1 MKTSEIR
8 KCFLDFFKAKKHTIV
23 KSDSLVPRND
33 PTLLFT
39 GAGMNQFKDYFLGL
53 RMGLERAASIQKC
66 LRTGDLDQVGKTPYH
81 HSFFEM
87 LGNFSF
93 GDYFKEEAIEWAWE
107 FLTKEVK
114 IPRERL
120 YVSVHQDDKEA
131 LRIWVKKIE
140 IPEKLIARL
149 GDDSNFWPA
158 DAPKLGPNGP
168 CGPCSE
174 IFFDQGANY
183 PGAGQG
189 FWAEDESGRYAEIW
203 NLVFTQFERQDNGKL
218 APLKAKNIDTG
229 MGLERLACVLQNVKS
244 NFEIDIF
251 QDIHKGVK
259 FSLGFG
265 ERERTKILTDH
276 LYAISDH
283 IRAVVFA
290 MSDGVIP
297 ANEGRGY
304 VVRKLI
310 RRALWRGYELLSSSG
325 RQLKEPFLY
334 KVSSEVV
341 KTMKDVYPELEVAG
355 SGIRSTL
362 KNEEER
368 FLNTLETGLKL
379 LHGHLSSLKGKTMP
393 GDIVFELYD
402 TYGFP
407 DELTRVIA
415 KKLGKEIDE
424 KGFEALLDE
433 QRRRAKASSK
443 IRDTIFSASDVNQ
456 DLLKIP
462 ETKFL
467 GYQSL
472 EAEGKILWLSFSG
485 EEGMIV
491 LDQTPFYPEGGGQVG
506 DRGIL
511 QNKNFSFSVSDT
523 QKKEKVIVHYG
534 KLTKGKPKIGET
546 GQAEV
551 SQALREATK
560 RNHTATHLLQAA
572 LRSVLGAHVRQVG
585 SLVNPEKLRF
595 DFTHGKALTEEEIKK
610 IETWVNEVVLE
621 SSVVQATQQ
630 NYEQAMR
637 SGTLAFFGDKYGD
650 EVRVVEVLGKS
661 KELCGGTHCHQ
672 TGEIGAFVITSETS
686 IGSGTRRIEAIT
698 GLNAVRYLKELQK
711 TVSQISSLL
720 RVGADQVTERIE
732 KLQKRVRELEQK
744 GSKREAQKIDVDTL
758 IQSGKTIGSVKLITQ
773 TVADETVEFLR
784 QLADQIRTKAKQSV
798 VVLFSTDDSKV
809 NVIIA
814 LSKDLAHSTLDAKR
828 LAQEVAPFLEGSAG
842 GRKDLAQGGGR
853 NREGI
858 ESALKAL
865 SQVLEKTV

>member
-8 KCFLDFFKAKKHTIV
+8 KSFLDFFKAKKHTIV

-53 RMGLERAASIQKC
+53 RTGLERAASIQKC

-107 FLTKEVK
+107 FLTEEVK

-131 LRIWVKKIE
+131 LKIWTKKIG
-140 IPEKLIARL
+140 IPEKLIARF

-174 IFFDQGANY
+174 IFYDQGENY
-183 PGAGQG
+183 PGAGKG
-189 FWAEDESGRYAEIW
+189 SWAEDESGRYAEIW
-203 NLVFTQFERQDNGKL
+203 NLVFTQFERQEGGKL

-265 ERERTKILTDH
+265 EHTKIPTDH

-310 RRALWRGYELLSSSG
+310 RRALWRGYELSSSTLE

-341 KTMKDVYPELEVAG
+341 KTMKDIYPELEVAG

-368 FLNTLETGLKL
+368 FLNTLETGLKIL
-379 LHGHLSSLKGKTMP
+379 QGHLSSLKGKVMP

-407 DELTRVIA
+407 DELTRVIS
-415 KKLGKEIDE
+415 KKSGKEIDE
-424 KGFEALLDE
+424 KGFETLLEE
-433 QRRRAKASSK
+433 QRKRAKASSK

-456 DLLKIP
+456 DLLKLP

-467 GYQSL
+467 GYETL
-472 EAEGKILWLSFSG
+472 EAKGKIVWLSFPG
-485 EEGMIV
+485 EEGTIV

-534 KLTKGKPKIGET
+534 KLTKGTPKIGET
-546 GQAEV
+546 CQAEV
-551 SQALREATK
+551 SKALREATK

-572 LRSVLGAHVRQVG
+572 LRAVLGSHVRQVG

-610 IETWVNEVVLE
+610 IETWVNEAVLE
-621 SSVVQATQQ
+621 SSAVQATQQ

-650 EVRVVEVLGKS
+650 EVRVVEVPGKT

-698 GLNAVRYLKELQK
+698 GLNAVYYLKELQK
-711 TVSQISSLL
+711 TVNQISSLL
-720 RVGADQVTERIE
+720 RVGAAQVTERIE

-798 VVLFSTDDSKV
+798 VVLFSTEDSKV

-828 LAQEVAPFLEGSAG
+828 LAQEVAPFLDGSAG

-858 ESALKAL
+858 ESAIKAL
-865 SQVLEKTV
+865 SQALEKTV

>member
-1 MKTSEIR
+1 
-8 KCFLDFFKAKKHTIV
+8 
-23 KSDSLVPRND
+23 
-33 PTLLFT
+33 
-39 GAGMNQFKDYFLGL
+39 
-53 RMGLERAASIQKC
+53 
-66 LRTGDLDQVGKTPYH
+66 
-81 HSFFEM
+81 
-87 LGNFSF
+87 
-93 GDYFKEEAIEWAWE
+93 
-107 FLTKEVK
+107 
-114 IPRERL
+114 
-120 YVSVHQDDKEA
+120 
-131 LRIWVKKIE
+131 
-140 IPEKLIARL
+140 
-149 GDDSNFWPA
+149 
-158 DAPKLGPNGP
+158 
-168 CGPCSE
+168 
-174 IFFDQGANY
+174 
-183 PGAGQG
+183 
-189 FWAEDESGRYAEIW
+189 
-203 NLVFTQFERQDNGKL
+203 
-218 APLKAKNIDTG
+218 

-265 ERERTKILTDH
+265 EHTKIPTDH

-310 RRALWRGYELLSSSG
+310 RRALWRGYELSSSTLE

-341 KTMKDVYPELEVAG
+341 KTMKDIYPELEVAG

-368 FLNTLETGLKL
+368 FLNTLETGLKIL
-379 LHGHLSSLKGKTMP
+379 EGHLSSLKGKVMP

-407 DELTRVIA
+407 DELTRVIS
-415 KKLGKEIDE
+415 KKSGKEIDE
-424 KGFEALLDE
+424 KGFETLLEE
-433 QRRRAKASSK
+433 QRKRAKASSK

-456 DLLKIP
+456 DLLKLP

-467 GYQSL
+467 GYETL
-472 EAEGKILWLSFSG
+472 EAKGKIVWLSFPG
-485 EEGMIV
+485 EEGTIV

-534 KLTKGKPKIGET
+534 KLTKGTPKIGET
-546 GQAEV
+546 CQAEV
-551 SQALREATK
+551 SKALREATK

-572 LRSVLGAHVRQVG
+572 LRAVLGSHVRQVG

-610 IETWVNEVVLE
+610 IETWVNEAVLE
-621 SSVVQATQQ
+621 SSAVQATQQ

-650 EVRVVEVLGKS
+650 EVRVVEVPGKT

-698 GLNAVRYLKELQK
+698 GLNAVYYLKELQK
-711 TVSQISSLL
+711 TVNQISSLL
-720 RVGADQVTERIE
+720 RVGAAQVTERIE

-798 VVLFSTDDSKV
+798 VVLFSTEDSKV

-865 SQVLEKTV
+865 RQALEKTV

>member
-8 KCFLDFFKAKKHTIV
+8 KSFLDFFKAKKHTIV

-53 RMGLERAASIQKC
+53 RTGLERAASIQKC

-107 FLTKEVK
+107 FLTEEVK

-131 LRIWVKKIE
+131 LKIWTKKIG
-140 IPEKLIARL
+140 IPEKLIARF

-174 IFFDQGANY
+174 IFYDQGENY
-183 PGAGQG
+183 PGAGKG
-189 FWAEDESGRYAEIW
+189 SWAEDESGRYAEIW
-203 NLVFTQFERQDNGKL
+203 NLVFTQFERQEGGKL

-265 ERERTKILTDH
+265 EHTKIPTDH

-310 RRALWRGYELLSSSG
+310 RRALWRGYELSSSTLE

-341 KTMKDVYPELEVAG
+341 KTMKDVYPELEIAG

-368 FLNTLETGLKL
+368 FLNTLETGLKIL
-379 LHGHLSSLKGKTMP
+379 QGHLSSLKGKVMP

-407 DELTRVIA
+407 DELTRVIS
-415 KKLGKEIDE
+415 KKSGKEIDE
-424 KGFEALLDE
+424 KGFETLLEE
-433 QRRRAKASSK
+433 QRKRAKASSK

-456 DLLKIP
+456 DLLKLP

-467 GYQSL
+467 GYETL
-472 EAEGKILWLSFSG
+472 EAKGKIVWLSFPG
-485 EEGMIV
+485 EEGTIV

-534 KLTKGKPKIGET
+534 KLTKGTPKIGET
-546 GQAEV
+546 CQAEV
-551 SQALREATK
+551 SKALREATK

-572 LRSVLGAHVRQVG
+572 LRAVLGSHVRQVG

-610 IETWVNEVVLE
+610 IETWVNEAVLE
-621 SSVVQATQQ
+621 SSAVQATQQ

-650 EVRVVEVLGKS
+650 EVRVVEVPGKT

-698 GLNAVRYLKELQK
+698 GLNAVYYLKELQK
-711 TVSQISSLL
+711 TVNQISSLL
-720 RVGADQVTERIE
+720 RVGAAQVTERIE

-798 VVLFSTDDSKV
+798 VVLFSTEDSKV

-865 SQVLEKTV
+865 RQALEKTV

>member
-8 KCFLDFFKAKKHTIV
+8 KSFLDFFKAKKHTIV

-53 RMGLERAASIQKC
+53 RTGLERAASIQKC

-107 FLTKEVK
+107 FLTEEVK

-131 LRIWVKKIE
+131 LKIWTKKIG
-140 IPEKLIARL
+140 IPEKLIARF

-174 IFFDQGANY
+174 IFYDQGENY
-183 PGAGQG
+183 PGAGKG
-189 FWAEDESGRYAEIW
+189 SWAEDESGRYAEIW
-203 NLVFTQFERQDNGKL
+203 NLVFTQFERQEGGKL

-265 ERERTKILTDH
+265 EHTKIPTDH

-310 RRALWRGYELLSSSG
+310 RRALWRGYELSSSTLE

-341 KTMKDVYPELEVAG
+341 KTMKYVYPELEIAG

-368 FLNTLETGLKL
+368 FLNTLETGLKIL
-379 LHGHLSSLKGKTMP
+379 QGHLSSLKGKVMP

-407 DELTRVIA
+407 DELTRVIS
-415 KKLGKEIDE
+415 KKSGKEIDE
-424 KGFEALLDE
+424 KGFETLLEE
-433 QRRRAKASSK
+433 QRKRAKASSK

-456 DLLKIP
+456 DLLKLP

-467 GYQSL
+467 GYETL
-472 EAEGKILWLSFSG
+472 EAKGKIVWLSFPG
-485 EEGMIV
+485 EEGTIV

-534 KLTKGKPKIGET
+534 KLTKGTPKIGET
-546 GQAEV
+546 CQAEV
-551 SQALREATK
+551 SKALREATK

-572 LRSVLGAHVRQVG
+572 LRAVLGSHVRQVG

-610 IETWVNEVVLE
+610 IETWVNEAVLE
-621 SSVVQATQQ
+621 SSAVQATQQ

-650 EVRVVEVLGKS
+650 EVRVVEVPGKT

-698 GLNAVRYLKELQK
+698 GLNAVYYLKELQK
-711 TVSQISSLL
+711 TVNQISSLL
-720 RVGADQVTERIE
+720 RVGAAQVTERIE

-798 VVLFSTDDSKV
+798 VVLFSTEDSKV

-828 LAQEVAPFLEGSAG
+828 LAQEVAPFLDGSAG

-858 ESALKAL
+858 ESAIKAL
-865 SQVLEKTV
+865 SQALEKTV

>member
-8 KCFLDFFKAKKHTIV
+8 KSFLDFFKAKKHTIV

-53 RMGLERAASIQKC
+53 RTGLERAASIQKC

-107 FLTKEVK
+107 FLTEEVK

-131 LRIWVKKIE
+131 LKIWTKKIG
-140 IPEKLIARL
+140 IPEKLIARF
-149 GDDSNFWPA
+149 GDDSNFWPS

-174 IFFDQGANY
+174 IFYDQGENY
-183 PGAGQG
+183 PGAGKG
-189 FWAEDESGRYAEIW
+189 SWAEDESGRYAEIW
-203 NLVFTQFERQDNGKL
+203 NLVFTQFERQEGGKL

-265 ERERTKILTDH
+265 EHTKIPTDH

-310 RRALWRGYELLSSSG
+310 RRALWRGYELSSSTLG

-341 KTMKDVYPELEVAG
+341 KTMKYVYPELEIAG

-368 FLNTLETGLKL
+368 FLNTLETGLKIL
-379 LHGHLSSLKGKTMP
+379 EGHLSSLKGKVMP

-407 DELTRVIA
+407 DELTHVIS
-415 KKLGKEIDE
+415 KKSGKEIDE
-424 KGFEALLDE
+424 KGFETLLEE
-433 QRRRAKASSK
+433 QRKRAKASSK

-456 DLLKIP
+456 DLLKLP

-467 GYQSL
+467 GYETL
-472 EAEGKILWLSFSG
+472 EAKGKIVWLSFPG
-485 EEGMIV
+485 EEGTIV

-534 KLTKGKPKIGET
+534 KLTKGTPKIGET
-546 GQAEV
+546 CQAEV
-551 SQALREATK
+551 SKALREATK

-572 LRSVLGAHVRQVG
+572 LRAVLGSHVRQVG

-610 IETWVNEVVLE
+610 IETWVNEAVLE
-621 SSVVQATQQ
+621 SSAVQATQQ

-650 EVRVVEVLGKS
+650 EVRVVEVPGKT

-698 GLNAVRYLKELQK
+698 GLNAVHYLKELQK
-711 TVSQISSLL
+711 TVNQISSLL
-720 RVGADQVTERIE
+720 RVGAAQVTERIE
-732 KLQKRVRELEQK
+732 KLQKKVRELEQK
-744 GSKREAQKIDVDTL
+744 SSKREAQKIDVDAL
-758 IQSGKTIGSVKLITQ
+758 IQNGKTIGSVKLITQ

-798 VVLFSTDDSKV
+798 VVLFSTEDSKV

-828 LAQEVAPFLEGSAG
+828 LAQEVAPFLDGSAG

-858 ESALKAL
+858 ESAIKAL
-865 SQVLEKTV
+865 SQALEKTV